1 MSERAELFRE
11 HGRLVDASSDRA
23 LTDEEHARLLA
34 VRKRLDELDP
44 LNTILDKHFAEL
56 DAAEADVDAAE
67 AEFEKFLSDRTKK
80 SDDPR

>member
-1 MSERAELFRE
+1 MPERADLFRE

-44 LNTILDKHFAEL
+44 LNAILDKHFAEL
-56 DAAEADVDAAE
+56 DAAEADVDEAE